1 MASLTVGSTY
11 SNYTDF
17 NNAVTAFENENFVQ
31 FYRRD
36 ARTIEKVKRLNPRH
50 HYNPELK
57 YVNIH
62 LTCIHGGRNFLSHSK
77 GVRPKT
83 STCRVGCPALIK
95 VKTTEDGE
103 RLVVKEMVKIH
114 NHEVSEAAFKHY
126 PKRRQLCPAERAKC
140 SELLTKYDGNKR
152 LVIEELTKVT
162 GKVILPKDI
171 HNIAAT
177 MNCPPKCE
185 RKKQEKKQKV
195 TKGIRMVMDTDTKLR
210 EQARKRRPGSA
221 FKDPR
226 RSEKKLVLD
235 VDTGVDDAQAIM
247 MALAAPNVEVLG
259 ITCVSGNTSLENSC
273 RNTLRVLNVCQRL
286 EIPVFG
292 GAAEPLMG
300 HPLSAGSFH
309 GQDGLGDAPDPD
321 APGLELLQTEGAV
334 EAIIRLVNE
343 NPGEVC
349 LVAMAPLTNLALAV
363 KIDPTLP
370 QKLKGLFIMGGNT
383 DSRGNTTVCAE
394 FNFAADPEA
403 AYIVLNRF
411 FCPTYIATWEFCC
424 ENKLPWS
431 FCANWLAQDTDK
443 ARFMKSIFK
452 HTMDTVATCARY
464 QREMTAGPGFVS
476 CNSYA
481 MAAAIDDGFVWVSEP
496 VAVTVELQG
505 TYTRGMMVLDK
516 LGVLEKEHQV
526 VIMRTVD
533 LESFKGMLMDSLK

>member
-1 MASLTVGSTY
+1 MASLDVGSTY

-17 NNAVTAFENENFVQ
+17 NNAVIAFENENFVQ

-50 HYNPELK
+50 YYNPELK

-114 NHEVSEAAFKHY
+114 NHEVSEATFKHY

-140 SELLTKYDGNKR
+140 SELLAKYDGNKR

-177 MNCPPKCE
+177 LNCPPKCE
-185 RKKQEKKQKV
+185 RKKHEV
-195 TKGIRMVMDTDTKLR
+195 IKGIRMVMDTDTKLR

-235 VDTGVDDAQAIM
+235 VDTGLDDAQAIM

-273 RNTLRVLNVCQRL
+273 RNTLRVLKVCQRL

-300 HPLSAGSFH
+300 HLLSSGTFH
-309 GQDGLGDAPDPD
+309 GQDGLG
-321 APGLELLQTEGAV
+321 T
-334 EAIIRLVNE
+334 
-343 NPGEVC
+343 
-349 LVAMAPLTNLALAV
+349 PLTQTPRAWSCCR
-363 KIDPTLP
+363 
-370 QKLKGLFIMGGNT
+370 QKELWKPSSG
-383 DSRGNTTVCAE
+383 
-394 FNFAADPEA
+394 
-403 AYIVLNRF
+403 
-411 FCPTYIATWEFCC
+411 
-424 ENKLPWS
+424 WS
-431 FCANWLAQDTDK
+431 
-443 ARFMKSIFK
+443 
-452 HTMDTVATCARY
+452 
-464 QREMTAGPGFVS
+464 
-476 CNSYA
+476 
-481 MAAAIDDGFVWVSEP
+481 
-496 VAVTVELQG
+496 
-505 TYTRGMMVLDK
+505 
-516 LGVLEKEHQV
+516 
-526 VIMRTVD
+526 MRT
-533 LESFKGMLMDSLK
+533 LERCAW

>member
-1 MASLTVGSTY
+1 
-11 SNYTDF
+11 
-17 NNAVTAFENENFVQ
+17 
-31 FYRRD
+31 
-36 ARTIEKVKRLNPRH
+36 
-50 HYNPELK
+50 
-57 YVNIH
+57 
-62 LTCIHGGRNFLSHSK
+62 
-77 GVRPKT
+77 
-83 STCRVGCPALIK
+83 
-95 VKTTEDGE
+95 
-103 RLVVKEMVKIH
+103 MVKIH

-140 SELLTKYDGNKR
+140 SELLTKYDGNKS

-185 RKKQEKKQKV
+185 RKKQEV

-273 RNTLRVLNVCQRL
+273 RNTLRVLKVCQRL
-286 EIPVFG
+286 EIPVFS

-349 LVAMAPLTNLALAV
+349 LVAMAPLTNLAIAV

-383 DSRGNTTVCAE
+383 DSRGNTTVCGE

-431 FCANWLAQDTDK
+431 FCDNWLAQDSDK

-464 QREMTAGPGFVS
+464 QREMAAGPGFVS
-476 CNSYA
+476 CDSYA
-481 MAAAIDDGFVWVSEP
+481 MAAAIDDSFVWVSEP

-526 VIMRTVD
+526 LIMRTVD